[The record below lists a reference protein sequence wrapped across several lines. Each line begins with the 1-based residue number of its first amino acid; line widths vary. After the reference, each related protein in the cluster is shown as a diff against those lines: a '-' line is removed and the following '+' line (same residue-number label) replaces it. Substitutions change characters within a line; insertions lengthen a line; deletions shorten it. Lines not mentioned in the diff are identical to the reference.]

1 MNVQGVNLNINIYA
15 PWRTVDVFQKE
26 KNSPPFL
33 FLHFILHSSMKRII
47 CLLWFYSWIQNP
59 VFSQVENWELKAK
72 IMVDRQIMAR
82 GVTNENLLNVMR
94 LTPRH
99 KFIPEEQQPYA
110 YMDTPLTIGFDQT
123 ISQPYIVGFMTS
135 LLELKGDEKVLEIGT
150 GSGYQAAIL
159 SPLSKEVFSIEIVK
173 ELAERS
179 AKTLKDLGYTNIYV
193 KWGDGYQGW
202 PEEAPFDAVIVTAA
216 PPDVPP
222 KLFEQLNVGGR
233 LVIPVGSFWQELW
246 VITKLEGDIMDKKSM
261 IPVRFVPMVH
271 PENPIPEQN

>member
-1 MNVQGVNLNINIYA
+1 
-15 PWRTVDVFQKE
+15 
-26 KNSPPFL
+26 
-33 FLHFILHSSMKRII
+33 MKRII
-47 CLLWFYSWIQNP
+47 CLLWFYSWIHNP
-59 VFSQVENWELKAK
+59 GFSQIENWELKAK

-110 YMDTPLTIGFDQT
+110 YMDTPLSIGFDQT

>member
-1 MNVQGVNLNINIYA
+1 
-15 PWRTVDVFQKE
+15 
-26 KNSPPFL
+26 
-33 FLHFILHSSMKRII
+33 MKRII
-47 CLLWFYSWIQNP
+47 CLLWFYFWIQNP

>member
-1 MNVQGVNLNINIYA
+1 
-15 PWRTVDVFQKE
+15 
-26 KNSPPFL
+26 
-33 FLHFILHSSMKRII
+33 MKRII
-47 CLLWFYSWIQNP
+47 CLLWFYFWIQNP
-59 VFSQVENWELKAK
+59 VFSQVENWEAKAK
-72 IMVDRQIMAR
+72 IMVDSQIMAR
-82 GVTNENLLNVMR
+82 GVTDENLLNIMR

-123 ISQPYIVGFMTS
+123 ISQPYIVGLMTS
-135 LLELKGDEKVLEIGT
+135 LLELKGNEKVLEIGT

-173 ELAERS
+173 GLAERS

-216 PPDVPP
+216 PPEVPP
-222 KLFEQLNVGGR
+222 KLFEQLTVGGR

-246 VITKLEGDIMDKKSM
+246 VITKLEGDIMDKKSV

-271 PENPIPEQN
+271 PENPIPEQD